1 MTTPQRRPHR
11 PHHSSHALNACAAG
25 KLCGDLIKGSN
36 SSPTFQ
42 TAYNLRRGGRRFVHD
57 IHRSVS
63 LCGTGTGTLR
73 TYEDED
79 GAHASIAAKHSCHS
93 AWACPVCSPK
103 LEAARN
109 KALAPQVR
117 GLIEQGYTAYLT
129 TLTVRHFRGD
139 ELPFLL
145 DALGA
150 AWKLVTSGKAWKNW
164 RTTRSGLNVEYLRG
178 VDMTWSVRNGFH
190 PHLHIALYLPPD
202 HPGDNEWLIQRW
214 MKALRSLGFEAER
227 EAQDISMF
235 SALST
240 EDAIAIVEKITAY
253 ALATAKMLSAEA
265 LGMAVKRARHDGSFS
280 PFEILAKAES
290 GDRYFLH
297 LWRQYVAA
305 TKGRRQVTT
314 SRGLKLKP
322 DAELALDADNVA
334 VLGDKARQ
342 EVEGSPLFGELIE
355 AATIKDRDER
365 RCAVALVLHQLQA
378 EDWRILPVAELHTPP
393 PDTPPPDQQHL
404 RQFVTESPHQPRRL
418 TREELSRNPPVTRL
432 VAPRRGTRT

>member
-1 MTTPQRRPHR
+1 MPAPQRRPHR

-25 KLCGDLIKGSN
+25 KPCGDLIKGSN
-36 SSPTFQ
+36 SSPFQ
-42 TAYNLRRGGRRFVHD
+42 VAYALRRGGRRFVHD
-57 IHRSVS
+57 IHRSLS

-79 GAHASIAAKHSCHS
+79 GAHASIAAKHNCHS

-103 LEAARN
+103 LAAARD
-109 KALAPQVR
+109 KAIAPQVR
-117 GLIEQGYTAYLT
+117 KLIAEGYTAHLV

-139 ELPFLL
+139 ELPFIL
-145 DALGA
+145 DGLGA
-150 AWKLVTSGKAWKNW
+150 AWTKLASGKAWKEW
-164 RTTRSGLNVEYLRG
+164 RSIGNLNTEFLRG
-178 VDMTWSVRNGFH
+178 VDMMWSVRHGWH
-190 PHLHIALYLPPD
+190 PHLHIALYLPPN
-202 HPGDNEWLIQRW
+202 HPGDVEWFVQRW
-214 MKALRSLGFEAER
+214 MKSLRSLGFEAER
-227 EAQDISMF
+227 AAQDISMF
-235 SALST
+235 TALST
-240 EDAIAIVEKITAY
+240 EEAIRTAEKITAY
-253 ALATAKMLSAEA
+253 ALATAKMPTAEA